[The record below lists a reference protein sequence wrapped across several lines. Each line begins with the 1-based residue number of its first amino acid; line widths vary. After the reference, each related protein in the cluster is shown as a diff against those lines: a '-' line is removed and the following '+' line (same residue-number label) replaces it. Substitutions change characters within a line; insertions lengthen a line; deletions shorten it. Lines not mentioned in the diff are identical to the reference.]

1 MPIVE
6 VTGKTKYGINMLQ
19 ILKDYEQRRLV
30 CFQRHPTL
38 PLSIWNYTPECQYS
52 GMWDDITVQCRGLVV
67 HDDGH
72 IVSRGFN
79 KFWNIEEKRHTPTND
94 FEVFEKL
101 DGQYIG
107 CFWYN
112 GEMIVNS
119 RGSFTS
125 KYAVEAKRIL
135 DEKYPEFEKLPISK
149 HLSHHQI
156 TYCFELVGFEQIV
169 VSYPEPDLV
178 LTGKFRNDIL
188 VGWIDLPVLIPTKM
202 PVVKKYDGLD
212 YTNIKQLNWQN
223 SEGFVVK
230 FSNGQRCK
238 IKFQDYIRLHRAM
251 TNLSTT
257 AIWEALRDG
266 KPVSSILSDVPDE
279 FYDKV
284 RDCEDT
290 FNTKFTEIEHL
301 SKLYFQYFS
310 PLLLI
315 SRKIFAERINAWLIP
330 PYKYIVLVMIDGV
343 DYDVMI
349 WNFIKPQ
356 FEKI

>member
-1 MPIVE
+1 
-6 VTGKTKYGINMLQ
+6 MLQ

-30 CFQRHPTL
+30 CSQRHPTL

-52 GMWDDITVQCRGLVV
+52 EMWDDVTVQCRGLVV

-107 CFWYN
+107 CFWYG

-135 DEKYPEFEKLPISK
+135 DEKYPVFKECGCYYESFE
-149 HLSHHQI
+149 I
-156 TYCFELVGFEQIV
+156 THCFELVGFEQIV
-169 VSYPEPDLV
+169 VSYPEPELIC
-178 LTGKFRNDIL
+178 TGLFRNDGKE
-188 VGWIDLPVLIPTKM
+188 GWKDLSIDDDSETLKIPKSA
-202 PVVKKYDGLD
+202 KKYDGLD
-212 YTNIKQLNWQN
+212 YTNIKQLIWPN

-257 AIWEALRDG
+257 AIWEALQSG
-266 KPVSSILSDVPDE
+266 QPVSSILQDVPDE

-284 RDCEDT
+284 RKCEQSLI
-290 FNTKFTEIEHL
+290 NHYKLIERTAKAQFDL
-301 SKLYFQYFS
+301 VRMAVGCDS
-310 PLLLI
+310 
-315 SRKIFAERINAWLIP
+315 SRKKFAEICKKIPNNTNRSIIFAMLDGKD
-330 PYKYIVLVMIDGV
+330 YSKY
-343 DYDVMI
+343 I
-349 WNFIKPQ
+349 WNFIKPR
-356 FEKI
+356 FKKI

>member
-1 MPIVE
+1 ME
-6 VTGKTKYGINMLQ
+6 SKTLINQLRE
-19 ILKDYEQRRLV
+19 YEQQRLV
-30 CFQRHPTL
+30 CSQRHPTL
-38 PLSIWNYTPECQYS
+38 PLSIWNYTPECQYNR
-52 GMWDDITVQCRGLVV
+52 MWDDVTVQCRGLVV

-72 IVSRGFN
+72 IVSKGFD
-79 KFWNIEEKRHTPTND
+79 KFWNFEEGMHTPTDD
-94 FEVFEKL
+94 FEIFLKE

-107 CFWYN
+107 CFRYE

-119 RGSFTS
+119 RYSFTS
-125 KYAVEAKRIL
+125 KYAVEARRIL
-135 DEKYPEFEKLPISK
+135 DEKYPFFKAFMYENT
-149 HLSHHQI
+149 
-156 TYCFELVGFEQIV
+156 TYCFELIGFEQVV
-169 VSYPEPDLV
+169 VSYPEVDLV
-178 LTGKFRNDIL
+178 LTGRFELQFD
-188 VGWIDLPVLIPTKM
+188 GWHEVELFTSESLYLSKVKL
-202 PVVKKYDGLD
+202 VKKYDGLD

-238 IKFQDYIRLHRAM
+238 IKFQDYIRLHRVM
-251 TNLSTT
+251 TNISTT

-330 PYKYIVLVMIDGV
+330 PYKYIALAMIDGV